1 MNRFYIA
8 GTLLCCALFL
18 AILAPSAYSDEWN
31 KMTVVTFPNPVE
43 VPGAVLQP
51 GKYVLKLVDSPS
63 DRHIVQ
69 ITNERQDHI
78 YATIL
83 AIPNY
88 RLEPRGKTVVT
99 FYEMPSGQPEALKA
113 WFYPGDNYGQEFT
126 YSKDRARLIS
136 EATHENVPVTPPDSH
151 VSTATQQPSAVE
163 SETTPTTPRSEET
176 SPSPQSPPQAEPRTE
191 PVGQSVEQDRVERRV
206 AEDDVEPAV
215 GGGVVPLHRPDVF
228 QHRGDHRSLLERKR
242 RPRPQV
248 AGVTLFLEHRARPS
262 AVR

>member
-176 SPSPQSPPQAEPRTE
+176 SPTPQNPPQAEPRTQPAPPPAPGNPE
-191 PVGQSVEQDRVERRV
+191 TGGKEMPQTASDAPLVALIGIFSIASALALRTFGRER
-206 AEDDVEPAV
+206 
-215 GGGVVPLHRPDVF
+215 G
-228 QHRGDHRSLLERKR
+228 
-242 RPRPQV
+242 
-248 AGVTLFLEHRARPS
+248 
-262 AVR
+262 